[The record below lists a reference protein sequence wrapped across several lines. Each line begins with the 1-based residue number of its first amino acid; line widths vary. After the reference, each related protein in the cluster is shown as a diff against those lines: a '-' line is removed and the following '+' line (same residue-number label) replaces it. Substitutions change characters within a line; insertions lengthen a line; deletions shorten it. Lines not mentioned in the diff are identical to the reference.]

1 MISLGPPPPAI
12 RFSGLKKSRKALSTV
27 IKNLAATESNGSL
40 KECLFA
46 LAEKQQGLA
55 DLNVYE
61 QCCEEALM
69 ALDDAKSGIL
79 APMRDVVFDYNQA
92 VTKMEATT
100 GKNKAPEPIH
110 EQRIFQVTVT
120 FVSMPPPATCA
131 PSHICD
137 PLRRRSFRGKRCT

>member
-1 MISLGPPPPAI
+1 M
-12 RFSGLKKSRKALSTV
+12 
-27 IKNLAATESNGSL
+27 
-40 KECLFA
+40 
-46 LAEKQQGLA
+46 
-55 DLNVYE
+55 YE

-120 FVSMPPPATCA
+120 CVSMPPPATCA
-131 PSHICD
+131 PSHI
-137 PLRRRSFRGKRCT
+137 